1 MSSGSR
7 RRKTEE
13 RFRRILEHEYMPK
26 AEIVPKEE
34 VKEILRQLNAKVF
47 QLPWIRASDPLARAI
62 GAKPGNV
69 IRIIRKSDTA
79 GEFVT
84 YRFVV
89 PG

>member
-1 MSSGSR
+1 MSAGGR

-13 RFRRILEHEYMPK
+13 RFKRVLEHEYMPK
-26 AEIVPKEE
+26 AEVVPKEE
-34 VKEILRQLNAKVF
+34 VKEILKQLNAKMF
-47 QLPWIRASDPLARAI
+47 QLPWIRSSDPLARAI
-62 GAKPGNV
+62 GARPGNV

-84 YRFVV
+84 YGFVV

>member
-1 MSSGSR
+1 VAPKRS
-7 RRKTEE
+7 KTDE
-13 RFRRILEHEYMPK
+13 RFRRVLEHEYMPK

-34 VKEILRQLNAKVF
+34 AKEILKQLNAKVF
-47 QLPWIRASDPLARAI
+47 QLPWIRASDPLARAL